1 MATTSLWKVDKRLD
15 HVIDYATD
23 EEKTKNEN
31 EGSNF
36 DSIEKLLTYA
46 TNPDKTEKLFY
57 TTGINCKV
65 DNAVKEMQ
73 FVKRLYGKEKGILAF
88 HGYQSFKE
96 GEVTPEIAH
105 EIGVRLAEE
114 MWGDRFQ
121 VVVSTH
127 LNTDN
132 IHNHFV
138 LNSVSFLDGKR
149 FCNTKKDYA
158 LMRKT
163 SDRLCE
169 EYGLNVL
176 QQEDKYIKY
185 ATSDLYKELM
195 RDSIDYAIANAKDYE
210 QFIQILKDLDYIVT
224 DINGTLSIRR
234 DPYKRNTRIE
244 RQFGYK
250 YSKENIYKRI
260 LETQP
265 EFPYSPEPYLLF
277 SRSYERYNNE
287 KQKHLQFKGTISYL
301 IYQYEKLLGINT
313 EIFSKS
319 NITKMTPELIQAIKK
334 MDEFSKQ
341 VRFLSK
347 NNINTEEELLNYEK
361 LAYDRINPLKSERE
375 NLWKKHKRTKNDDER
390 KNIENKI
397 IEISKKI
404 TPLTEEIKHC
414 NNIKLRLEKI
424 KKSEL
429 HQKLEEERQKLEKD
443 KKKNKN
449 RIK

>member
-1 MATTSLWKVDKRLD
+1 MAITKIWKVSERLD
-15 HVIDYATD
+15 ITIDYAV
-23 EEKTKNEN
+23 N
-31 EGSNF
+31 G
-36 DSIEKLLTYA
+36 
-46 TNPDKTEKLFY
+46 DKTEQKLYVSGINCIPNTAFNEIKNVKKQFFK
-57 TTGINCKV
+57 TTGI
-65 DNAVKEMQ
+65 Q
-73 FVKRLYGKEKGILAF
+73 GF
-88 HGYQSFKE
+88 HGVQSFIV
-96 GEVTPEIAH
+96 GEVTAEQAH
-105 EIGVRLAEE
+105 KIGLQLAEE
-114 MWGDRFQ
+114 LWGDRFQ
-121 VVVSTH
+121 VIVSTH

-224 DINGTLSIRR
+224 DINDTLSIRR